1 MTATGATVASSCI
14 AMAIVR
20 TIVLLASTTWGVTL
34 GLRLTKLSIPTY
46 RIRGEMA
53 LLECGHELEGDRL
66 YSVKW
71 YKDNEE
77 FYRYVPRATPR
88 QHSYKVDGVRVDH
101 HLSDSMKVFLRSVTL
116 RSSGVYRC
124 EVSAEAPSFSSAS
137 GEGRMEVVFPPKEP
151 PKITGGKNTYD
162 MEDWVDLNCTA
173 GKSHPAAA
181 LRWFINDY
189 PAIPNWLIQRD
200 PIPHGPHG
208 LMSAVLGLRFRARPE
223 QFLEPGPGGGGGG
236 SDAERGGGNGRR
248 RDGSPHPYHNSR
260 IIRLRCV
267 ATISALLWE
276 GDGSVESRFE
286 SRGVQASEGRR
297 EDGPDAS
304 PALSPVIDS
313 RESLFIVRAAA
324 SGFSSS
330 PTLTLLLAAM
340 SAFVSSRLIPSLF
353 LASSSAPPSAP
364 RSHSVGVRGVA
375 ATAPSFSAHSPSF
388 PRIAAGYAAGTS
400 AVAATS

>member
-1 MTATGATVASSCI
+1 MTARGATMASSRI
-14 AMAIVR
+14 TTAIIRV
-20 TIVLLASTTWGVTL
+20 IVLLATTTWGVAL
-34 GLRLTKLSIPTY
+34 GLRLTKVSIPTY

-53 LLECGHELEGDRL
+53 LLECGHELEGDGL

-77 FYRYVPRATPR
+77 FYRYVPRALPR
-88 QHSYKVDGVRVDH
+88 QHSYKLEGVRVDH

-189 PAIPNWLIQRD
+189 PASPNWLIQRD
-200 PIPHGPHG
+200 PIPHGTHG

-223 QFLEPGPGGGGGG
+223 QFLEPGPGGGGSGE
-236 SDAERGGGNGRR
+236 SERGGRR
-248 RDGSPHPYHNSR
+248 REGGSGGASPYHNSR

-276 GDGSVESRFE
+276 GDGSVESRLE
-286 SRGVQASEGRR
+286 SRGVAVAAGEGRR

-313 RESLFIVRAAA
+313 RESFFIVRAAA
-324 SGFSSS
+324 SAFVSS
-330 PTLTLLLAAM
+330 PSLTLLLASL
-340 SAFVSSRLIPSLF
+340 SALASSQLIPSLF
-353 LASSSAPPSAP
+353 LVSVPFFVSPGHHSEERMSAAASTNPIFPSAPSSAPSP
-364 RSHSVGVRGVA
+364 A
-375 ATAPSFSAHSPSF
+375 ADDN
-388 PRIAAGYAAGTS
+388 AAS
-400 AVAATS
+400 SAATS